1 MTRNN
6 ADFHNTM
13 EVPISEVNEF
23 IPSDYD
29 DGNRSDPIRMKHV
42 DRESCENY
50 HSHNE
55 GYQNQLKASIAKDG
69 IKSPVEASKLP
80 NGETLLLDGHHRV
93 MIAQELGM
101 SHVPVVF
108 R

>member
-6 ADFHNTM
+6 ADFHGSVDT
-13 EVPISEVNEF
+13 PISEVNEF

-29 DGNRSDPIRMKHV
+29 DGNHSDPIRMKHV
-42 DRESCENY
+42 DRESCQNY

-55 GYQNQLKASIAKDG
+55 GYQNQLKADIAKNG
-69 IKSPVEASKLP
+69 IKRPVEASKLA
-80 NGETLLLDGHHRV
+80 NGETLLLEGHHRV
-93 MIAQELGM
+93 MIAKELGM

-108 R
+108 K